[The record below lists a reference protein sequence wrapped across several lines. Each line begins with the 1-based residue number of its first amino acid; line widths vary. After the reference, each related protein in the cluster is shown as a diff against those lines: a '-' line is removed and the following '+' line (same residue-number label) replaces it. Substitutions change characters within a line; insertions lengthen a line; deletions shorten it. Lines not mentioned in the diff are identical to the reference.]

1 MYTFIAPSKQNDR
14 HTTS

>member
-1 MYTFIAPSKQNDR
+1 MYMFIAPSKQNDR